1 MYNRPGNKHFRQL
14 VATYIPRY
22 LEAKSKI
29 DKSVIL
35 GSIVDEVDS
44 LIDPETGRRAQFVKA
59 AKGGCG
65 WIVISDELAREKVG
79 HAMREAVAAIGMRKQ
94 K

>member
-1 MYNRPGNKHFRQL
+1 M
-14 VATYIPRY
+14 YIPRY

-35 GSIVDEVDS
+35 GAIVDKVDS
-44 LIDPETGRRAQFVKA
+44 LIDPETGHRARFVKA
-59 AKGGCG
+59 ARGGGG
-65 WIVISDELAREKVG
+65 WFVISDELAREKVG
-79 HAMREAVAAIGMRKQ
+79 HAMREAVAAIGMTNQ